1 MGERIGFIGT
11 GVMGSAIARA
21 VRKRTEG
28 EDLLLANVPAEAAE
42 ALAQEL
48 GCLSGDNERVARECR
63 YIYLAVK
70 PQVMKSVLSEIA
82 PILKERKDRF
92 VLVTMAAGI
101 TIQSLKEMAGGAYPV
116 IRMMPNVA
124 ATVGEAVV
132 LCSFGEEVS
141 GEERE
146 RFLTLTGEAGLCDPI
161 EEKLVDAAGSLT
173 GCGPAFAF
181 VMMQAL
187 ADGAVACGVDRARAR
202 SYAAKTLLGAAKLA
216 LESGKHFE
224 LLKDEVC
231 SPAGST
237 IEGVKAMEQGGVRG
251 VLMQAVTDSYEK
263 NKKLGRS

>member
-1 MGERIGFIGT
+1 MSDRIGFIGT

-21 VRKRTEG
+21 VRKRVEG
-28 EDLLLANVPAEAAE
+28 KDLLLANLPAEAAQ
-42 ALAQEL
+42 ALAREL
-48 GCLSGDNERVARECR
+48 GCAWGDNETVARECR

-70 PQVMKSVLSEIA
+70 PQVMPKVLKELA
-82 PILKERKDRF
+82 PVLKERRDPF
-92 VLVTMAAGI
+92 VLITMAAGI
-101 TIQSLKEMAGGAYPV
+101 TVQRLKEMAGGDYPV

-141 GEERE
+141 AEERE
-146 RFLTLTGEAGLCDPI
+146 RFLFLTGEAGLCDPI
-161 EEKLVDAAGSLT
+161 EEKLIDAAGSLT

-181 VMMQAL
+181 VIMQAL

-224 LLKDEVC
+224 VLKDEVC
-231 SPAGST
+231 SPGGST
-237 IEGVKAMEQGGVRG
+237 IEGVKAMEDAALRG
-251 VLMQAVTDSYEK
+251 ALMQAVAASYEK
-263 NKKLGRS
+263 NKKLGNS